1 MTAIGKLFA
10 VLTLVVGLG
19 ILTWSVG
26 IYVQRPG
33 WFEKPPEGGVDKG
46 NSPVGFEALKAETD
60 ALVRSSQLASEAW
73 GTHLK
78 LLDDREKVRAARK
91 AAYAERIVWAHKGH
105 PKDKVD
111 KDNPAS
117 PGKGFYE
124 PVVDPATKLYD
135 LTKVAGLPKGKAVL
149 GTDGVPLPGLDGLL
163 NSLVGDV
170 TAMQDL
176 NAQIKKQRETY
187 ADLQAKTRDVETRG
201 EKMTVIRDS
210 VLAELFFLSTFE
222 VNVFETRETVR
233 RRQVQLRDRLRGLGL
248 GEP

>member
-10 VLTLVVGLG
+10 VLTLVVSLG

-33 WFEKPPEGGVDKG
+33 WFDPPPEGGADPATRSVSFK
-46 NSPVGFEALKAETD
+46 ALEAETA

-73 GTHLK
+73 GVHVKILE
-78 LLDDREKVRAARK
+78 DREKTRAVRK
-91 AAYAERIVWAHKGH
+91 VGYAQRIVWAHKGH

-135 LTKVAGLPKGKAVL
+135 LTLVAGLPKGKAVL

-187 ADLQAKTRDVETRG
+187 ADLQAKTRDVEARG

-233 RRQVQLRDRLRGLGL
+233 RREFQLRGRLKGLGISD
-248 GEP
+248 P

>member
-1 MTAIGKLFA
+1 MTAIGKLLA

-19 ILTWSVG
+19 ILTWSVSL
-26 IYVQRPG
+26 YVQRPG
-33 WFEKPPEGGVDKG
+33 WFVKPEAGAEPGSAVSFPSLQAET
-46 NSPVGFEALKAETD
+46 EALTRA
-60 ALVRSSQLASEAW
+60 SQLASEAW
-73 GTHLK
+73 GAHVK
-78 LLDDREKVRAARK
+78 LLDEREKDRAFRK
-91 AAYAERIVWAHKGH
+91 SEYALRIVWAHKGH

-124 PVVDPATKLYD
+124 PFVDTKTRLYD
-135 LTKVAGLPKGKAVL
+135 MNRVAGLPKGKAVL

-170 TAMQDL
+170 TTMQDL

-187 ADLQAKTRDVETRG
+187 ADLQVKTRDVDIRG

-233 RRQVQLRDRLRGLGL
+233 RREGQLRGRLKELGISD
-248 GEP
+248 P

>member
-1 MTAIGKLFA
+1 MTAIGKLLA

-19 ILTWSVG
+19 ILTWSVS

-33 WFEKPPEGGVDKG
+33 WFLKPPEGGVDRG
-46 NSPVGFEALKAETD
+46 HDPVGFPSLQAEAEALT
-60 ALVRSSQLASEAW
+60 RSSQLASEAW
-73 GTHLK
+73 GVHVK
-78 LLDDREKVRAARK
+78 LLDEREKERATRK
-91 AAYAERIVWAHKGH
+91 VAYAQRIVWAHKGH

-124 PVVDPATKLYD
+124 PFVDTKTRLYNME
-135 LTKVAGLPKGKAVL
+135 LVAGLPRGKAVK
-149 GTDGVPLPGLDGLL
+149 GTDDVPLPGLDGLL

-170 TAMQDL
+170 TTMQDL

-187 ADLQAKTRDVETRG
+187 ADLQAKTRDVEIRG

-233 RRQVQLRDRLRGLGL
+233 RRETQLRDRLKGLGISD
-248 GEP
+248 P